1 MNALEHSN
9 PSDVSSPNE
18 SIDEETQEGDT
29 STKDINVA
37 RKSILDRFGERL
49 KEFLDNA

>member
-1 MNALEHSN
+1 MFFDHWKSIEN
-9 PSDVSSPNE
+9 
-18 SIDEETQEGDT
+18 IDEETQEGDAPV
-29 STKDINVA
+29 KDINVV